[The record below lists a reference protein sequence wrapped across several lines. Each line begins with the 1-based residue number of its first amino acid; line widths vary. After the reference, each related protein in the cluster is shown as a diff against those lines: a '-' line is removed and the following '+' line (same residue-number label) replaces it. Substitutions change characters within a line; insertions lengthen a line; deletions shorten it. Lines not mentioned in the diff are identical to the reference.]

1 MSKYSSNSNDK
12 IVMAVYNHMDTVM
25 SVDGVGIDFLYGAR
39 KKSDN
44 SNTAVYVNSITD
56 SDEKNSHGLNLVY
69 VDIYNKHQENN
80 LERLTS
86 IFDAGVITD
95 WGNIDIRDV
104 VFKALDFPCDNKDIV
119 IGDYRLNYKTER
131 KIPTLTDYSFIRI
144 ILNVV
149 INY

>member
-12 IVMAVYNHMDTVM
+12 IVMGVYNHMKPIMAT
-25 SVDGVGIDFLYGAR
+25 DGVGIDFLYGAR

-44 SNTAVYVNSITD
+44 SNTSVYVNSFTD
-56 SDEKNSHGLNLVY
+56 SDDKNSHALNLVY
-69 VDIYNKHQENN
+69 IDIYNKHQENN

-86 IFDAGVITD
+86 IVEDGDITY

-104 VFKALDFPCDNKDIV
+104 VFKALDFPSNDKDIV
-119 IGDYRLNYKTER
+119 IGDYRLNYKKEM
-131 KIPTLTDYSFIRI
+131 KVPTLTDYSFIRI